1 MDRKTETSAPR
12 RPRVS
17 EDAGTAAGSPAPT
30 EPDPEV
36 VAKATRRRFTAAYK
50 LRIVEEAEQCAG
62 EPGAIGRLLRR
73 EGLYSSHL
81 VTWRRAARDGSLAA
95 LSQKRGPKSRP
106 AGEKRLARALAKAER
121 ENARLRDDLR
131 KARLVLDVQGKVA
144 GLLGLSFDGEKT

>member
-1 MDRKTETSAPR
+1 MDRKTSSAR
-12 RPRVS
+12 RLRAP
-17 EDAGTAAGSPAPT
+17 EEAATAAGSPAAA

-62 EPGAIGRLLRR
+62 EPGAVGKLLRR

-81 VTWRRAARDGSLAA
+81 ATWRQAARDGSLAA

-131 KARLVLDVQGKVA
+131 KARLVIDVQGKVA
-144 GLLGLSFDGEKT
+144 GLLGLSFDGEKTS

>member
-1 MDRKTETSAPR
+1 MGQAAPSLSC
-12 RPRVS
+12 PAKV
-17 EDAGTAAGSPAPT
+17 ATAADLTVKRAAHFYITTGT
-30 EPDPEV
+30 TDF
-36 VAKATRRRFTAAYK
+36 VAKSSFLSANGPAT
-50 LRIVEEAEQCAG
+50 AEAG
-62 EPGAIGRLLRR
+62 EPGAIGKLLRR

-81 VTWRRAARDGSLAA
+81 ALWRQAARDGSLAA

-131 KARLVLDVQGKVA
+131 KAHLVIDVQGKVA